1 MHYQHLQ
8 INETQLGLII
18 RNMRSIILYRT
29 ILYLTHLINQVLSA
43 GEWVQQAIQVL
54 RCK

>member
-1 MHYQHLQ
+1 MYYQHLQ

-18 RNMRSIILYRT
+18 RIKRIIIYRT

-43 GEWVQQAIQVL
+43 GEWVRQAIQVL